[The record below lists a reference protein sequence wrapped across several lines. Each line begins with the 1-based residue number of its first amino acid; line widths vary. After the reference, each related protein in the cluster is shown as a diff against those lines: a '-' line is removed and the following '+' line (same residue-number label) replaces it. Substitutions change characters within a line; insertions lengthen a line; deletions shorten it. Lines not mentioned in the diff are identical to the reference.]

1 MLPGFMVKI
10 LVNRA
15 KETFS
20 LSGKKTLPGFNEE
33 SDRTRFACHTWSPSN
48 ELNAAVIS
56 PGRWQ

>member
-1 MLPGFMVKI
+1 MVKI

-56 PGRWQ
+56 PGKWQ